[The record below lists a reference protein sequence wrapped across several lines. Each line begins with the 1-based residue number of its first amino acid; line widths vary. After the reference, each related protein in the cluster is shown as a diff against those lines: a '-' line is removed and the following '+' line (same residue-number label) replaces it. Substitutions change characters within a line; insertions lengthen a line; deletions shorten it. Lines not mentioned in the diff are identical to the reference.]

1 MISRSIFKKNKLKF
15 IKKLFFL
22 FILLLSI
29 TLIYF
34 FNINQDNT
42 FIIIEENKEIFYIV
56 PKDRG
61 GEKVANLDK
70 KSLNLKFKQIYNIKI
85 NKPENLLY
93 SIQFYSNPKLDNVK
107 NYLENITKNDENIY
121 KLEDFYIL
129 ALNSD
134 IGINYYLIYKNFEF
148 REEAENYCINFLSK
162 IDNCLILDTTK
173 F

>member
-1 MISRSIFKKNKLKF
+1 MISRSVFKKSKPKY
-15 IKKLFFL
+15 KKTLFFL

-29 TLIYF
+29 NLIYF

-93 SIQFYSNPKLDNVK
+93 SIQFYSNSNLNNVK
-107 NYLENITKNDENIY
+107 NYLEKITKYDENIY
-121 KLEDFYIL
+121 KLQDFYIL
-129 ALNSD
+129 TLNSD
-134 IGINYYLIYKNFEF
+134 IGIEYFLIYKNFKV
-148 REEAENYCINFLSK
+148 REDAQNYCLNFLTK
-162 IDNCLILDTTK
+162 IDNCLIIDTSK

>member
-1 MISRSIFKKNKLKF
+1 MIPRYIFKKRKPKY
-15 IKKLFFL
+15 KKILFFLFFL
-22 FILLLSI
+22 FISI

-34 FNINQDNT
+34 YIINNNDT
-42 FIIIEENKEIFYIV
+42 FIIIHENNENFYII

-61 GEKVANLDK
+61 GEKVVNLDK
-70 KSLNLKFKQIYNIKI
+70 KSLNLKSKEIHNIKI
-85 NKPENLLY
+85 IKPENLLF
-93 SIQFYSNPKLDNVK
+93 SIQFYSNDKLDNVK